1 MMVSSSLPT
10 KIASTN
16 DNDKVTKSSTEP
28 VVSYSLPAYS
38 GIPNEVTSPNDVSG
52 RYSLYRQQK
61 DKEANIHPLPFC
73 PESNLPRFLEH
84 DRHVL
89 HFHAYFEEDVPYT
102 LLQSAFET
110 KRIMKC
116 QINFFVED
124 ETIEI
129 IQIKQQNSGIP
140 QGVFLRRSKIEKP
153 KSKSKFDDFGT
164 KEDATPHL
172 QEYYGI
178 DDLKIGNV
186 IDIYCHK
193 FHIVDCNQSTRE
205 YALANLGW
213 QQEDVTPLPF
223 PKDSFEDAYKEK
235 MMRES
240 GVPGM
245 DRKRKMNDLKEVME
259 SMLGKQFSITD
270 RGAFLECGQDALLF
284 HAVWD
289 DRPRLY
295 GDLQFYRVVYYLADD
310 TIEIF
315 PIHKKND
322 GRYPAPKL
330 LKRMKLPNNDAK
342 SSDSDFVHWK
352 DLGVGVELNVFG
364 RSMLLANCDFYT
376 RDYFAKHGI
385 ELKDDMPLLAD
396 EEKLKFVHHIPPHN
410 GFGSEEDS
418 LRSCTGGINPPP
430 VKRDLAKMREKQ
442 GVVLCFNARLLSDST
457 NRRFVIQY
465 FMEDDT
471 MAVYEPPIRNSGIV
485 GGKFLSRQVVK
496 MHDGTKYQASD
507 MFVGNIID
515 MWCHHFELLNAD
527 ENTYRLMENDLKT
540 FPFSDIDKV
549 NKILSSKKE
558 EICKYFATEYEG
570 NGKINKEQLAAC
582 CENVGLTL
590 NKQQIF
596 TFWRKVDKKKKENI
610 SFTKVIQLL

>member
-1 MMVSSSLPT
+1 LPT
-10 KIASTN
+10 
-16 DNDKVTKSSTEP
+16 
-28 VVSYSLPAYS
+28 YS
-38 GIPNEVTSPNDVSG
+38 GIPNEVTTPNDVSG

-61 DKEANIHPLPFC
+61 DKEANIHTLPFC

-102 LLQSAFET
+102 LLQSAVET

-140 QGVFLRRSKIEKP
+140 QGVFLRRSKIERP
-153 KSKSKFDDFGT
+153 ITKSKFGGDLGT
-164 KEDATPHL
+164 NKETEPHI
-172 QEYYGI
+172 QKYYEVH
-178 DDLKIGNV
+178 DLKIGNV
-186 IDIYCHK
+186 LDIYCHK

-213 QQEDVTPLPF
+213 QQKDVTPLPF

-270 RGAFLECGQDALLF
+270 RGAFLACGQDALLF

-310 TIEIF
+310 TIEIY
-315 PIHKKND
+315 PINKKND

-330 LKRMKLPNNDAK
+330 LTRMKLPKNDAK
-342 SSDSDFVHWK
+342 CSEDLTPKFVHWK

-364 RSMLLANCDFYT
+364 RSMLLANCDMYT

-385 ELKDDMPLLAD
+385 ELKDDMPLVIE
-396 EEKLKFVHHIPPHN
+396 EEKLKFVHQIPPHN

-442 GVVLCFNARLLSDST
+442 GVVLCFNARLHSDSE

-496 MHDGTKYQASD
+496 MHDGSKYQASD
-507 MFVGNIID
+507 MFIGNIID

-527 ENTYRLMENDLKT
+527 ENTYRLMENDVKT

-549 NKILSSKKE
+549 NKLLSSKKE
-558 EICKYFATEYEG
+558 EICKYFATTYEG
-570 NGKINKEQLAAC
+570 NGKINQEQLAAC
-582 CENVGLTL
+582 CENVGLNL
-590 NKQQIF
+590 NKQQIL
-596 TFWRKVDKKKKENI
+596 TFWRKVDKKKKEKI

>member
-1 MMVSSSLPT
+1 MMVLPRQV
-10 KIASTN
+10 ASTN
-16 DNDKVTKSSTEP
+16 DNDKVTKPPTSPE
-28 VVSYSLPAYS
+28 SYVLSAYS
-38 GIPNEVTSPNDVSG
+38 GVPNEVELPNDVSG
-52 RYSLYRQQK
+52 RYSLYRQRK
-61 DKEANIHPLPFC
+61 DKESNVHTLPFC
-73 PESNLPRFLEH
+73 PESALPRFLEH
-84 DRHVL
+84 DRRVL
-89 HFHAYFEEDVPYT
+89 IFHAYFEEDVPYT

-116 QINFFVED
+116 QIYFFVED
-124 ETIEI
+124 GTIEI

-153 KSKSKFDDFGT
+153 TTRSKLGSLGAMED
-164 KEDATPHL
+164 KEPYIP
-172 QEYYGI
+172 EYYGI
-178 DDLKIGNV
+178 DDLKIGNAL
-186 IDIYCHK
+186 DIYSHK
-193 FHIVDCNQSTRE
+193 FHIIDCNESTRE
-205 YALANLGW
+205 YVLANQGW
-213 QQEDVTPLPF
+213 QEVNVTPLPF

-295 GDLQFYRVVYYLADD
+295 GDLQLYRVVYYLADD

-315 PIHKKND
+315 PVHKKND

-330 LKRMKLPNNDAK
+330 LKRMKLPKNNASCSEDG
-342 SSDSDFVHWK
+342 SCEFVHWK
-352 DLGVGVELNVFG
+352 DLGIGVDLNVFG
-364 RSMLLANCDFYT
+364 RSMLLAKCDVYT
-376 RDYFAKHGI
+376 REYFAKNGI
-385 ELKDDMPLLAD
+385 QLKDDMPLVAE
-396 EEKLKFVHHIPPHN
+396 EEKTDFVHQIPPHN

-471 MAVYEPPIRNSGIV
+471 MAVNEPPIRNSGIM

-507 MFVGNIID
+507 MFVGNVID
-515 MWCHHFELLNAD
+515 MWCHHFELLHAD
-527 ENTYRLMENDLKT
+527 ENTYRLMENDVKT
-540 FPFSDIDKV
+540 FPFSNIDEVHKTV
-549 NKILSSKKE
+549 SSKKD

-582 CENVGLTL
+582 FENVGLNL
-590 NKQQIF
+590 NKQQIL
-596 TFWRKVDKKKKENI
+596 TFWRKVDKKKNEKI
-610 SFTKVIQLL
+610 SFTKVIELL